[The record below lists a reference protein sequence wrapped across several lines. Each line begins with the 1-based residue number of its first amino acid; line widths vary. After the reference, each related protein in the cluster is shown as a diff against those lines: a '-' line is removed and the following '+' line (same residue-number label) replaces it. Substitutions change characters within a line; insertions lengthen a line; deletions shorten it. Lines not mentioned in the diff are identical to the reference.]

1 MSYRTKDDV
10 INNIFDINK
19 VLQLKRHEL
28 SLATS
33 LVEVTSIRQDIHD
46 LETKLDKLLSA
57 YRTYKDNPNGIKL
70 PDYYK
75 PY

>member
-28 SLATS
+28 SVATS
-33 LVEVTSIRQDIHD
+33 LVEVTSIRQDIHN

-57 YRTYKDNPNGIKL
+57 YHTYKDNPRGIRN
-70 PDYYK
+70 PT
-75 PY
+75 